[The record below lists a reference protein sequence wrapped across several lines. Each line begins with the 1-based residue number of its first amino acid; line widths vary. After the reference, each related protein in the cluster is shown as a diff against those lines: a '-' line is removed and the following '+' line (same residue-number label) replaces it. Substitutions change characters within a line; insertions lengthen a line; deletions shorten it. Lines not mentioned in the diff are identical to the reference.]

1 MWLPFWKAVSQ
12 ISIWLVKKAF
22 TINYSLICLVRQ
34 KCGWK
39 GNCLDRR
46 VKTLKCG
53 WHPPDAGELALLL
66 YINVTMST
74 PENVEISLL
83 LEIYKQKED
92 PWNFHKYFFFDHFW
106 RLRSFFNR
114 PYSWIL
120 QIMPALPSPR
130 KSHILNPPMA
140 FSAIIIK
147 SSMYSYTTLYTIY

>member
-53 WHPPDAGELALLL
+53 WHAPDAGELALLL

-92 PWNFHKYFFFDHFW
+92 PWNFHKYFFLIISGGSAPFLIAPTPGYCKSCQHFLLPGNLISSTRPW
-106 RLRSFFNR
+106 LFRL
-114 PYSWIL
+114 
-120 QIMPALPSPR
+120 
-130 KSHILNPPMA
+130 
-140 FSAIIIK
+140 
-147 SSMYSYTTLYTIY
+147 

>member
-92 PWNFHKYFFFDHFW
+92 PWNFHKYFFFIISGGSAPFLIAPTPGYCQHFLLPGNLISSTRPW
-106 RLRSFFNR
+106 LFRL
-114 PYSWIL
+114 
-120 QIMPALPSPR
+120 
-130 KSHILNPPMA
+130 
-140 FSAIIIK
+140 
-147 SSMYSYTTLYTIY
+147 